1 MSKKLISI
9 SILCNNE
16 KIDRHTD
23 IMNYITMLVRSME
36 CQSLKSGMK
45 TALESIT
52 TAHPEYTDRIPVS
65 SNTDDLAI
73 IQQVLGVSADTF
85 TESLKLYEVA
95 QSEILSTGVT
105 KEDFASLK
113 KADRMFLTLIAH
125 MNCRAVN
132 FSYEEISKDEIIKF
146 KDNIINFR
154 KDCKISDLKSRL
166 QAMFNSLVSEEGDMF
181 YGLKVRKSNLATDTI
196 VQAVGLTSGKAKL
209 NKDKDDYSFSNK
221 FSKLNLLQILSDYFG
236 VVCYGKSNEVEVI
249 KPQSQEAPVETQPV
263 QSETVEK
270 STEKP
275 AKKSTRKS
283 AKKGEKVA

>member
-16 KIDRHTD
+16 KLDRHSE
-23 IMNYITMLVRSME
+23 IVNYVTMLVRFME
-36 CQSLKSGMK
+36 CQGLKSGMK

-52 TAHPEYTDRIPVS
+52 TAHPEYTDKMPVS
-65 SNTDDLAI
+65 NNTDDLAI

-95 QSEILSTGVT
+95 QSELLATGVT
-105 KEDFASLK
+105 KEDFQGLK
-113 KADRMFLTLIAH
+113 KADRMFLTILI
-125 MNCRAVN
+125 V
-132 FSYEEISKDEIIKF
+132 S
-146 KDNIINFR
+146 FR

-196 VQAVGLTSGKAKL
+196 VQAVGLTSGKARF
-209 NKDKDDYSFSNK
+209 NKDKDDYSFSNR

-249 KPQSQEAPVETQPV
+249 KPQSQT
-263 QSETVEK
+263 T
-270 STEKP
+270 TEEN
-275 AKKSTRKS
+275 R
-283 AKKGEKVA
+283 EVA

>member
-1 MSKKLISI
+1 MAKKLISI
-9 SILCNNE
+9 SILSNNE
-16 KIDRHTD
+16 KIEKHAT
-23 IMNYITMLVRSME
+23 IANYVTMLVRSME

-52 TAHPEYTDRIPVS
+52 TAHPEYSDKMPVS

-85 TESLKLYEVA
+85 TESLKLYEKA
-95 QSEILSTGVT
+95 QSEILATGVT

-132 FSYEEISKDEIIKF
+132 FSYEEISKEELGKF

-166 QAMFNSLVSEEGDMF
+166 QAMFNSLVSEEGEMF

-196 VQAVGLTSGKAKL
+196 VQAVGLTSGKARF
-209 NKDKDDYSFSNK
+209 NKDKDDYSFSNR

-236 VVCYGKSNEVEVI
+236 VVCYGKSNEVEVV
-249 KPQSQEAPVETQPV
+249 KPQPQTT
-263 QSETVEK
+263 SEEN
-270 STEKP
+270 
-275 AKKSTRKS
+275 
-283 AKKGEKVA
+283 KGEKVA

>member
-16 KIDRHTD
+16 KIEKHAT
-23 IMNYITMLVRSME
+23 IANYVTMLVRSME

-52 TAHPEYTDRIPVS
+52 TAHPEYADKMPVS

-85 TESLKLYEVA
+85 TESLKLYEEA
-95 QSEILSTGVT
+95 QSEILATGVT

-113 KADRMFLTLIAH
+113 KADRMFLTILAH

-132 FSYEEISKDEIIKF
+132 FSYEEINKEELGKF

-166 QAMFNSLVSEEGDMF
+166 QAMFNSLVSEEGEMF

-196 VQAVGLTSGKAKL
+196 VQAVGLTSGKARF
-209 NKDKDDYSFSNK
+209 NKDKDDYSFSNR

-249 KPQSQEAPVETQPV
+249 KPQPQTT
-263 QSETVEK
+263 SEEENK
-270 STEKP
+270 E
-275 AKKSTRKS
+275 
-283 AKKGEKVA
+283 VA